1 MKYLNNIKQF
11 SFIPHLF
18 LFFTLVVIQSC
29 QTNNQNIKTSL
40 SNSIN
45 NLNAVIK
52 KCSGENFKLW
62 DDCHGTRLLENGNK
76 YVGYFRNGNFNG
88 NGQFFFKNGTIY
100 EGGNKDG
107 LADGFGT
114 MSFSN
119 GSKYVGYFKKD
130 KYHGKGKYTYKNGDT
145 YVGQYENG
153 YKNGKG
159 KYTYKDG
166 SFYEGGNKD
175 GLADGF
181 GTISFSNGAKYV
193 GYFKKDK
200 YHGKGK
206 YTYKNGDTFEGNYIN
221 GVKDGFGKYT
231 YNDGSKYEGEYKN
244 GKKDGFGIFNI
255 KNGDKFVGNFKND
268 KRNGK
273 GKYFYKDGS
282 TFEGEYKN
290 SLRDGY
296 GVRTFK
302 NGDKYTGQHIKGK
315 VAGLGKYSFFNG
327 NFYEGMFE
335 DNKYSGEGIFTFADG
350 KTKEGIWKNNKLIE
364 NKKISKLYSQKN
376 DNVKKIENE
385 KLYKVGSGSGFA
397 VSKKGYFITNNHVIN
412 GCQNIKI
419 HANDKVYLSTL
430 IASDIKNDLALL
442 KSSFKPNFV
451 FPLSSS
457 PAKLMEEVYV
467 AGFPFGHKV
476 SSRIKVTK
484 GIISSLAGLG
494 DDYSRFQIDAAVQP
508 GNSGGPI
515 YDNLG
520 NVVGVTVA
528 KLDYKFSMKNYS
540 TIPELTNFGIKS
552 SMLRSFLS
560 ASNIEFRDSVS
571 KQISNLGE
579 MIQNGSFY
587 ISCFMT
593 KAKYNEYKN
602 KKVLLDENNIF
613 NIQ

>member
-1 MKYLNNIKQF
+1 M
-11 SFIPHLF
+11 
-18 LFFTLVVIQSC
+18 
-29 QTNNQNIKTSL
+29 

-45 NLNAVIK
+45 NLNDVLK
-52 KCSGENFKLW
+52 KCSGENSKLW
-62 DDCHGTRLLENGNK
+62 DNCHGTLLLENGDK
-76 YVGYFRNGNFNG
+76 YVGYFRDGDFNG
-88 NGQFFFKNGTIY
+88 NGQYIYKSGTIY
-100 EGGNKDG
+100 KGGNKDG

-114 MSFSN
+114 MFFSS
-119 GSKYVGYFKKD
+119 GAEYVGYFKKD
-130 KYHGKGKYTYKNGDT
+130 KYHGKGKYTYKNGD
-145 YVGQYENG
+145 
-153 YKNGKG
+153 
-159 KYTYKDG
+159 
-166 SFYEGGNKD
+166 
-175 GLADGF
+175 
-181 GTISFSNGAKYV
+181 
-193 GYFKKDK
+193 
-200 YHGKGK
+200 
-206 YTYKNGDTFEGNYIN
+206 
-221 GVKDGFGKYT
+221 
-231 YNDGSKYEGEYKN
+231 KYEGEYKN
-244 GKKDGFGIFNI
+244 DKRDGFGIFNI
-255 KNGDKFVGNFKND
+255 KNGDKFVGNYKNGQ
-268 KRNGK
+268 RNGK
-273 GKYFYKDGS
+273 GKYFSKIGV
-282 TFEGEYKN
+282 FEGEYKN
-290 SLRDGY
+290 GLRDGH
-296 GVRTFK
+296 GVILFK
-302 NGDKYTGQHIKGK
+302 NGDKYTGQFIRGK
-315 VAGLGKYSFFNG
+315 VAGLGKYLFSNG

-335 DNKYSGEGIFTFADG
+335 DNKYSGEGIFTFANG

-385 KLYKVGSGSGFA
+385 KLYKVGSGSGFE

-412 GCQNIKI
+412 GCQDIKI
-419 HANDKVYLSTL
+419 HANNKVYLSTL

-442 KSSFKPNFV
+442 KSSFEPKFV

-457 PAKLMEEVYV
+457 PAKLMQEVYV
-467 AGFPFGHKV
+467 AGFPFGYKV

-552 SMLRSFLS
+552 SMVRSFLS
-560 ASNIEFRDSVS
+560 ASNIQFRDSVS

-587 ISCFMT
+587 TSCFMT
-593 KAKYNEYKN
+593 KAKYDEYKN
-602 KKVLLDENNIF
+602 KKVLLEENNIF

>member
-1 MKYLNNIKQF
+1 MNYLHRKKQF
-11 SFIPHLF
+11 SFISHLF
-18 LFFTLVVIQSC
+18 LFLTLVVLQSC

-45 NLNAVIK
+45 NLSAVIK
-52 KCSGENFKLW
+52 KCTGKKSELW
-62 DDCHGTRLLENGNK
+62 DNCHGTYLYKNGEK
-76 YVGYFRNGNFNG
+76 YIGYFQNGDFNG
-88 NGQFFFKNGTIY
+88 HGKYFYKDGSVY

-114 MSFSN
+114 VNFSSGN
-119 GSKYVGYFKKD
+119 KYVGNFKNNKYHGFGKFFYKSGAKYEGQFKKS
-130 KYHGKGKYTYKNGDT
+130 KKHGKGKYTYKNGDI
-145 YVGQYENG
+145 YE
-153 YKNGKG
+153 
-159 KYTYKDG
+159 G
-166 SFYEGGNKD
+166 SFRNGQ
-175 GLADGF
+175 LHGF
-181 GTISFSNGAKYV
+181 GIL
-193 GYFKKDK
+193 
-200 YHGKGK
+200 
-206 YTYKNGDTFEGNYIN
+206 I
-221 GVKDGFGKYT
+221 
-231 YNDGSKYEGEYKN
+231 YNDGSKYEGEFKN
-244 GKKDGFGIFNI
+244 SKRDGFGIYNV
-255 KNGDKFVGNFKND
+255 KNGDKFVGNYNKGV
-268 KRNGK
+268 RNGK

-290 SLRDGY
+290 SFRDGY

-302 NGDKYTGQHIKGK
+302 NGDKYKGQYIKGK
-315 VAGLGKYSFFNG
+315 VTGLGKYSFFNG

-335 DNKYSGEGIFTFADG
+335 DNKYSGEGKFTFADG

-560 ASNIEFRDSVS
+560 ASNIQFRDSVS

-587 ISCFMT
+587 ISCYMT
-593 KAKYNEYKN
+593 KAKYNEFKN